1 MRFDIGASPSA
12 WPCPVREGEGWNHD
26 LDLRALKISVNY
38 RF

>member
-1 MRFDIGASPSA
+1 
-12 WPCPVREGEGWNHD
+12 VREGEGWNHD